1 MLYREVLTE
10 VLGEKEREK
19 EKECVC
25 VCVFTSASVA
35 VLGSLICVACI
46 PILNESKE
54 HVMSWMRIKYKQDDI
69 LAVYK
74 DII

>member
-19 EKECVC
+19 EKEC

-54 HVMSWMRIKYKQDDI
+54 HVMSWMSIK
-69 LAVYK
+69 
-74 DII
+74 